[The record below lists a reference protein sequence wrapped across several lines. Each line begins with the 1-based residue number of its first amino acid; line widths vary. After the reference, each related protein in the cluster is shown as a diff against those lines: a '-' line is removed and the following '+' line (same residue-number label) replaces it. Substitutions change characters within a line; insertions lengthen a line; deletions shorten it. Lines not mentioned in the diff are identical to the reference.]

1 MAAGSTLDH
10 LLEQLFSQR
19 IGYSPARLPQS
30 VYDLLRTA
38 AAARKKND
46 LDLVHGML
54 AGNEPELVGSL
65 IDDVTVSHT
74 AIFRHPGQFDHLR
87 QVLPS
92 LHRQARRPL
101 MVWSAGCATGEEPYS
116 IAVCAEQVGV
126 PLSILATDVS
136 PGSIAEARRGS
147 YQRSHLRGRQ
157 WSDASERWNASESHK
172 RMITFE
178 VGSLVGPDPTR
189 GRGPFD
195 IIFCR
200 NVLIYFER
208 RSIPKILQELASHLF
223 PSGSIVVSPADT
235 VLPIPDMLHPDSAV
249 GWLRLDDEVPPSS
262 LPTRRIEILPPPR
275 RTDASPIEQAA
286 QLLGAGEVDAAE
298 RNLTKLINEDPNRM
312 DYWFLL
318 GETLLQRG
326 ERLQARLAFQRAAE
340 CTGVGAE
347 GLDAETL
354 SWAAARR
361 AEALSGS

>member
-1 MAAGSTLDH
+1 MAAGNALDR
-10 LLEQLFSQR
+10 LLEQLLVQR
-19 IGYSPARLPQS
+19 LGYSPARFPQS
-30 VYDLLRTA
+30 AYDLLRA
-38 AAARKKND
+38 AATTRKTND

-54 AGNEPELVGSL
+54 AGNHPELVGSL

-92 LHRQARRPL
+92 LHRRAKRPL

-116 IAVCAEQVGV
+116 IAVCAEQAGV

-136 PGSIAEARRGS
+136 PSAIAQARRGR
-147 YQRSHLRGRQ
+147 YKRRLPGGRK
-157 WSDASERWNASESHK
+157 WSDAPKRWDASESHK

-200 NVLIYFER
+200 NVLIYFDR
-208 RSIPKILQELASHLF
+208 RSVPRILQDLASHLF

-235 VLPIPDMLHPDSAV
+235 VLPMPDMLHPDSAV

-275 RTDASPIEQAA
+275 RTEISPIEQAV
-286 QLLGAGEVDAAE
+286 QLLGAGEFDAAE
-298 RNLTKLINEDPNRM
+298 ATLTKLINADPNRM
-312 DYWFLL
+312 DCWFLL
-318 GETLLQRG
+318 GETLEQRG
-326 ERLQARLAFQRAAE
+326 ERLQARLAFQRAAA

-347 GLDAETL
+347 GPDAETL